1 MCLFSPPPLN
11 FTILGSLVVC
21 PKRSKKISSNFSKWW
36 WRHQYDVIT
45 TKNHY
50 FHSALMYKCL
60 HHQKSQRKYYLWCQ
74 ITQNALWINREK
86 NTYHLHCLGVGY
98 HIPFTVYFPIMP
110 HSLCVSII
118 RMQHCM
124 QQLRNI
130 SAKKNP
136 MTVKFSGNACNR

>member
-1 MCLFSPPPLN
+1 MNCIYLN
-11 FTILGSLVVC
+11 RIDPMLT
-21 PKRSKKISSNFSKWW
+21 RNFSHFQTGIGFFPCNKKLPNFLCVSLAP
-36 WRHQYDVIT
+36 YYKKSFNICVSVL
-45 TKNHY
+45 TK
-50 FHSALMYKCL
+50 
-60 HHQKSQRKYYLWCQ
+60 KYYLWCQ